1 MKAFNEYHMYDT
13 MKLKACL
20 PEKPERFSSLL
31 KPCIVIPPIS
41 HSLATGNTP
50 PDGSRNT
57 AVTQRVTGIW
67 MGGERTQQ
75 PVEVEIN
82 TQRAFPIFTAYILR
96 GSASVVFIGCLS
108 FPTWPFHSRS
118 DSCLSISIKSFI
130 EKCISS
136 WRRKKDTVWG
146 RLLLQSYQHPHWVSG
161 SRRPRCFSES
171 ISQIARNRPCLCK
184 VFIFLRFQW
193 SPYVTLSINC
203 KLDQA
208 NSINV

>member
-130 EKCISS
+130 ENVSVHEEG
-136 WRRKKDTVWG
+136 KKTQFGADYCYNLTSIPTG
-146 RLLLQSYQHPHWVSG
+146 WVEAG
-161 SRRPRCFSES
+161 DPDVFH
-171 ISQIARNRPCLCK
+171 QFPK
-184 VFIFLRFQW
+184 VFH
-193 SPYVTLSINC
+193 
-203 KLDQA
+203 KLQG
-208 NSINV
+208 IETMLVQGFHFP